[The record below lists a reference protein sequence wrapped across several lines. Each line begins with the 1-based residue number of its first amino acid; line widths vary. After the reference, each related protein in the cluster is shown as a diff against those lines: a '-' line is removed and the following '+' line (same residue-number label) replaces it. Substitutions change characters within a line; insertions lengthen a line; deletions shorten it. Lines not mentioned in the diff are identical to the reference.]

1 MERLP
6 NGRKPEKKCA
16 TPRFLMPA
24 LRRILPVIIIIM
36 TGYSMRLSAQ
46 VAFTGAM
53 INSCGIEGDQEF
65 VTLFTTGDMDPNELS
80 IIYGQGVD
88 CSTASSVVFNMMFA
102 EPPGLL
108 ASMNALAGCT
118 AFVPATN
125 PISAGNN
132 VIILDINFNPASYTG
147 WNVFCSITTYVLFT
161 DLPNSGGN
169 FLNGAGTRNF
179 CVSYN
184 GALQGVYGFTNTMG
198 TIDGTTA
205 TWAGPGNVNTNIPAA
220 PNCSF
225 GSVAPCAIT
234 NITVTNTS
242 ACNNNG
248 TSSNAADDYYTANIT
263 VTFSNNPTTGTLDLF
278 RGVNPTP
285 IASISAGSV
294 AAPSYTFMNVQLPA
308 TGAGFNLTA
317 TFSNMTSCTFTN
329 SFTALA
335 SCSPCASFMVSGSP
349 TAPTCQGG
357 TNGSIT
363 LNPTGGTPTYSY
375 NYTGTASGSGSGAS
389 IANLASGSYN
399 ITVTDG
405 MGCIATTVVNVP
417 NGAPLPNANTAPPQ
431 FACAN
436 AMGVGTFNLNSLNNT
451 ISGGVGTVSWWTNS
465 IATIPIANP
474 AAYTTNASVIVYAN
488 VTSGTCTSPTVGV
501 QLNVTPTPTANPAGP
516 LSACATSGNQ
526 ASFNLTSLNGTINN
540 TPGTTINWYTDAG
553 ATNAIATPASF
564 TSVSTTVYATAANM
578 FCASAPIPV
587 QLIVN
592 PTPTPNAAGPLTACS
607 TGAQATFNLTSLNG
621 AISGGAATVNWYS
634 NAAGTIPIANPA
646 GFLSGSA
653 TVYATV
659 ESGPCESGTIPI
671 QLTVNPAPT
680 ANPTTF
686 DACVVTLIPPNIQY
700 DLPGTEAVINGGTG
714 LPVNW
719 YADAAGTNVIDI
731 EDILTLPGTVYA
743 TVDNGTCESA
753 TVPIPVNIEF
763 APSASPA
770 TATACAG
777 PGGTATFNLTTL
789 NSQINNTPGLTITFY
804 TNSGATNPVPNPT
817 AFTTGS
823 ATVYAV
829 VSTANGCGS
838 NPVPVTLTV
847 TPLPAANTASA
858 QACDNGSGQ
867 GAFNLTTLN
876 GTVSGGVGTVSWFTN
891 SAGTNPIANPVAYTS
906 GTATV
911 YATVTNNGCTSPTA
925 AVTLT
930 VLTAPPAFS
939 ASLGACESAG
949 GQAIF
954 NLTTANSTITGGG
967 SGTVNWFTNANG
979 TGPIATPATYLSGTT
994 TVFAQVSLGACNS
1007 VVVPVSLTVTPAP
1020 TAISPPAMQQC
1031 ATAGNQATFN
1041 LTTQNSIVNAGS
1053 GLTVTWYTNAAATN
1067 QVPNPAAYTT
1077 GSTTVYA
1084 TVTNGNC
1091 SSAPVALTLTVL
1103 AAPIATPTSLSACS
1117 TTGNQAVFNLT
1128 SANAAVSGGAG
1139 TVGWFLNAAGTNPV
1153 ANPAAFTSA
1162 SITVYANV
1170 SNGVCTSATVPVV
1183 LTVNPRPSV
1192 SIALANDLDCSGDSN
1207 ASLSVDVSSG
1217 TVPFVFDWNN
1227 NALDGIEDPTGLAA
1241 GNYSLTVVDANNCQG
1256 TANLNITDPAP
1267 LTLSCEELNPVSG
1280 PGNSDG
1286 AAEITFSGGTAPYT
1300 LSWSGP
1306 GSGSQPQAMPGVATI
1321 NGLDAGTYDLTITD
1335 FNGCEETCSFT
1346 INDANCTIGVSLT
1359 SDNPTCSDSDDGS
1372 INLTVS
1378 GGIAPFNFDWNDN
1391 TLDGTEDPSNL
1402 SPGIYA
1408 VTVTAADGC
1417 TATGLDTL
1425 VGAPAFLLECSQLNP
1440 VSATGAEDGAASI
1453 VIGGGVAP
1461 YILLWSGPE
1470 MGGQNENMADT
1481 VVLDNLLAGVYN
1493 LTLAD
1498 ANGCEAVCSFTIG
1511 EPCGINASADVVNP
1525 SCSGEAD
1532 GSIDL
1537 SITGGLMPY
1546 TIDWNVDSLDTIE
1559 DPGSLAAGTYLVT
1572 VTDAGACVDTLS
1584 ITLSEPALLELACAL
1599 LDSVSTVGGNDG
1611 RITVTSTG
1619 GVLPYTL
1626 SWGGPSTDTLV
1637 INIAGVDTISGLS
1650 AGLYALLL
1658 TDANGCTTTCAVSI
1672 GEPLC
1677 TVSLNAVVTPIN
1689 CNGNAEGAI
1698 TLTLNGGTAPI
1709 SYDWNLDALDGDSAP
1724 DSLGAGTYIVVIT
1737 DAINCVLTDTV
1748 DITEPAAIVLNC
1760 AETSPVSGPG
1770 VTDGVATVDV
1780 QGGIFP
1786 YTLIL
1791 SGPSAD
1797 TIAVDTAGVVT
1808 LSNLGGGLYTV
1819 VLIDSLGCE
1828 ADCQFAIN
1836 VSGCN
1841 LNVSLSVTDPL
1852 CNGSNDGVITAT
1864 SSGGA
1869 APLAFDWNDDTY
1881 DGQSSLSGLAPGYYA
1896 VTVTDNL
1903 GCLAVA
1909 DTMLNEP
1916 EALIVSCAEYLPV
1929 STIGGTD
1936 GAMQFSS
1943 SGGTVPLQVNI
1954 SGPVSVT
1961 IMQSTNETII
1971 VPDLSAGDYVISIA
1985 DANGC
1990 QDSCS
1995 FTITEPICNIN
2006 LAISG
2011 SDLLCNGDNSGAI
2024 DLTVNGGLAPLT
2036 FDWNID
2042 ALDGTEDPVSL
2053 AAGTYAVT
2061 VSDAAGC
2068 SATTSV
2074 TLIEPPVL
2082 ILSCAQVSDVTTVNG
2097 TDGSGTVT
2105 FSGGTAPYTISWSG
2119 PVSGS
2124 QTSASAATL
2133 SILSL
2138 AVGTYNLTLLDA
2150 NGCSHTCSFTIDGP
2164 VCAIT
2169 VALTPTNESCAGSTD
2184 GAIDLTVN
2192 GGIGALTYDWNV
2204 NALDGTEDPTGLAP
2218 NNYVVIVTDA
2228 AGCSASGIATVAPGS
2243 ALPSATISSGG
2254 AICEDDCF
2262 DFTITLTGTPPFA
2275 VDYTLD
2281 SGAGPQP
2288 LSTVINAN
2296 SGTVTICPATL
2307 GITSGQIALALTN
2320 ISDANCQNTLNSSVV
2335 LQVSPHVTTNLNQ
2348 TLCSGESLVVNGQ
2361 TFNEANPAGTEIL
2374 SGANG
2379 CDSTVVVNLS
2389 FLPNSAS
2396 SLNSTLCFGESLIV
2410 GGQTFNAANPVGTVV
2425 LDNASATGCDST
2437 INVALQ
2443 FLPQLTASLEGGGA
2457 VCAGTPTQI
2466 TFRFTGGSV
2475 FDVTYAEGATTQSLN
2490 DIGDGFT
2497 LTVNPSVTTAYSI
2510 LTATSEGNSCPVTI
2524 GGPVTVQVSSLGVQA
2539 EVTSDFDGF
2548 GVSCAGNTDGVVSAT
2563 ASGGITPLAY
2573 QWNNGAITP
2582 TLSGVGAGSYAVT
2595 ITDAAGCSGSATAT
2609 LTEPEAITL
2618 KTDSQS
2624 PPCFGDLLGAILLEE
2639 LNGGAAPYAYSLD
2652 GQFYQGLA
2660 GTPIA
2665 IPNLPAGSYTLY
2677 VRDANNCTVEVDV
2690 VIPTPQELVVDL
2702 GPDQTIRLGD
2712 SILLD
2717 PVLNFT
2723 VATFTWTPRT
2733 DLTDSSALAT
2743 YAGPILTSTYTLT
2756 ASDENGCQ
2764 AEDAITIFIDKKRRV
2779 YVPNAFTPDDDGIND
2794 YITIYADSDV
2804 VAVKSFRIFDR
2815 WGNLLFFNG
2824 PFQPN
2829 NESHG
2834 WDGEFKGK
2842 PMNAGVY
2849 VYFAEIEF
2857 VDGQVETFKG
2867 DVSLLR

>member
-1 MERLP
+1 MA
-6 NGRKPEKKCA
+6 A
-16 TPRFLMPA
+16 TNPVPTPA
-24 LRRILPVIIIIM
+24 
-36 TGYSMRLSAQ
+36 TYLS
-46 VAFTGAM
+46 GA
-53 INSCGIEGDQEF
+53 STVYAT
-65 VTLFTTGDMDPNELS
+65 VTN
-80 IIYGQGVD
+80 
-88 CSTASSVVFNMMFA
+88 
-102 EPPGLL
+102 
-108 ASMNALAGCT
+108 AGCT
-118 AFVPATN
+118 SLSVPVALT
-125 PISAGNN
+125 IT
-132 VIILDINFNPASYTG
+132 PA
-147 WNVFCSITTYVLFT
+147 
-161 DLPNSGGN
+161 
-169 FLNGAGTRNF
+169 
-179 CVSYN
+179 
-184 GALQGVYGFTNTMG
+184 
-198 TIDGTTA
+198 
-205 TWAGPGNVNTNIPAA
+205 PA
-220 PNCSF
+220 
-225 GSVAPCAIT
+225 
-234 NITVTNTS
+234 
-242 ACNNNG
+242 
-248 TSSNAADDYYTANIT
+248 
-263 VTFSNNPTTGTLDLF
+263 
-278 RGVNPTP
+278 
-285 IASISAGSV
+285 
-294 AAPSYTFMNVQLPA
+294 
-308 TGAGFNLTA
+308 
-317 TFSNMTSCTFTN
+317 
-329 SFTALA
+329 
-335 SCSPCASFMVSGSP
+335 
-349 TAPTCQGG
+349 
-357 TNGSIT
+357 
-363 LNPTGGTPTYSY
+363 
-375 NYTGTASGSGSGAS
+375 
-389 IANLASGSYN
+389 
-399 ITVTDG
+399 
-405 MGCIATTVVNVP
+405 
-417 NGAPLPNANTAPPQ
+417 ANTAPPQ

-436 AMGVGTFNLNSLNNT
+436 AMGVGTFNLTSLNNT

-465 IATIPIANP
+465 TATMPIATPG
-474 AAYTTNASVIVYAN
+474 AYTTNATVIVYAN
-488 VTSGTCTSPTVGV
+488 VTSGGCTSPTVGV

-526 ASFNLTSLNGTINN
+526 ASFNLTSLNNTINN
-540 TPGTTINWYTDAG
+540 TPGTTINWYTDVG
-553 ATNAIATPASF
+553 ATNAIGTPASF

-587 QLIVN
+587 QLVVN
-592 PTPTPNAAGPLTACS
+592 PTPTPNPAGPLTACS
-607 TGAQATFNLTSLNG
+607 TGAQATFNLTSLN
-621 AISGGAATVNWYS
+621 ATISGGAATVNWYS

-646 GFLSGSA
+646 NFLSGSA

-659 ESGPCESGTIPI
+659 ESGPCESGTIPV

-1170 SNGVCTSATVPVV
+1170 SNGVCTSATVPVM
-1183 LTVNPRPSV
+1183 LTVNSRPSV

-1864 SSGGA
+1864 SSGAA

-2539 EVTSDFDGF
+2539 QVTSNFDGF

-2563 ASGGITPLAY
+2563 ASGGITPLSY

-2582 TLSGVGAGSYAVT
+2582 MLSGVGAGSYAVT
-2595 ITDAAGCSGSATAT
+2595 ITDAAGCSGSATVT

-2652 GQFYQGLA
+2652 GQSYQGLA
-2660 GTPIA
+2660 GTPFA

-2677 VRDANNCTVEVDV
+2677 VRDANSCTVEVDV
-2690 VIPTPQELVVDL
+2690 VIPTPQELVIDL

-2717 PVLNFT
+2717 PVLSFT
-2723 VATFTWTPRT
+2723 AATFTWTPRT
-2733 DLTDSSALAT
+2733 DLTDSVSLAT
-2743 YAGPILTSTYTLT
+2743 YAGPILTTTYTLT

-2779 YVPNAFTPDDDGIND
+2779 YVPNAFSPDDDGIND
-2794 YITIYADSDV
+2794 YITVYADTDV

-2829 NESHG
+2829 IESYG

-2857 VDGQVETFKG
+2857 ADGQVETFKG

>member
-1 MERLP
+1 
-6 NGRKPEKKCA
+6 
-16 TPRFLMPA
+16 
-24 LRRILPVIIIIM
+24 
-36 TGYSMRLSAQ
+36 
-46 VAFTGAM
+46 
-53 INSCGIEGDQEF
+53 
-65 VTLFTTGDMDPNELS
+65 
-80 IIYGQGVD
+80 
-88 CSTASSVVFNMMFA
+88 
-102 EPPGLL
+102 
-108 ASMNALAGCT
+108 
-118 AFVPATN
+118 
-125 PISAGNN
+125 
-132 VIILDINFNPASYTG
+132 
-147 WNVFCSITTYVLFT
+147 
-161 DLPNSGGN
+161 
-169 FLNGAGTRNF
+169 
-179 CVSYN
+179 
-184 GALQGVYGFTNTMG
+184 
-198 TIDGTTA
+198 
-205 TWAGPGNVNTNIPAA
+205 
-220 PNCSF
+220 
-225 GSVAPCAIT
+225 
-234 NITVTNTS
+234 
-242 ACNNNG
+242 
-248 TSSNAADDYYTANIT
+248 
-263 VTFSNNPTTGTLDLF
+263 
-278 RGVNPTP
+278 
-285 IASISAGSV
+285 
-294 AAPSYTFMNVQLPA
+294 
-308 TGAGFNLTA
+308 
-317 TFSNMTSCTFTN
+317 
-329 SFTALA
+329 
-335 SCSPCASFMVSGSP
+335 
-349 TAPTCQGG
+349 
-357 TNGSIT
+357 
-363 LNPTGGTPTYSY
+363 
-375 NYTGTASGSGSGAS
+375 
-389 IANLASGSYN
+389 
-399 ITVTDG
+399 
-405 MGCIATTVVNVP
+405 
-417 NGAPLPNANTAPPQ
+417 
-431 FACAN
+431 
-436 AMGVGTFNLNSLNNT
+436 
-451 ISGGVGTVSWWTNS
+451 
-465 IATIPIANP
+465 
-474 AAYTTNASVIVYAN
+474 
-488 VTSGTCTSPTVGV
+488 
-501 QLNVTPTPTANPAGP
+501 
-516 LSACATSGNQ
+516 
-526 ASFNLTSLNGTINN
+526 
-540 TPGTTINWYTDAG
+540 
-553 ATNAIATPASF
+553 
-564 TSVSTTVYATAANM
+564 
-578 FCASAPIPV
+578 
-587 QLIVN
+587 
-592 PTPTPNAAGPLTACS
+592 
-607 TGAQATFNLTSLNG
+607 
-621 AISGGAATVNWYS
+621 
-634 NAAGTIPIANPA
+634 
-646 GFLSGSA
+646 
-653 TVYATV
+653 
-659 ESGPCESGTIPI
+659 
-671 QLTVNPAPT
+671 
-680 ANPTTF
+680 
-686 DACVVTLIPPNIQY
+686 
-700 DLPGTEAVINGGTG
+700 
-714 LPVNW
+714 
-719 YADAAGTNVIDI
+719 
-731 EDILTLPGTVYA
+731 
-743 TVDNGTCESA
+743 
-753 TVPIPVNIEF
+753 
-763 APSASPA
+763 
-770 TATACAG
+770 
-777 PGGTATFNLTTL
+777 
-789 NSQINNTPGLTITFY
+789 
-804 TNSGATNPVPNPT
+804 
-817 AFTTGS
+817 
-823 ATVYAV
+823 
-829 VSTANGCGS
+829 
-838 NPVPVTLTV
+838 
-847 TPLPAANTASA
+847 
-858 QACDNGSGQ
+858 
-867 GAFNLTTLN
+867 
-876 GTVSGGVGTVSWFTN
+876 
-891 SAGTNPIANPVAYTS
+891 
-906 GTATV
+906 
-911 YATVTNNGCTSPTA
+911 
-925 AVTLT
+925 
-930 VLTAPPAFS
+930 
-939 ASLGACESAG
+939 
-949 GQAIF
+949 
-954 NLTTANSTITGGG
+954 
-967 SGTVNWFTNANG
+967 
-979 TGPIATPATYLSGTT
+979 
-994 TVFAQVSLGACNS
+994 
-1007 VVVPVSLTVTPAP
+1007 
-1020 TAISPPAMQQC
+1020 
-1031 ATAGNQATFN
+1031 
-1041 LTTQNSIVNAGS
+1041 
-1053 GLTVTWYTNAAATN
+1053 
-1067 QVPNPAAYTT
+1067 
-1077 GSTTVYA
+1077 
-1084 TVTNGNC
+1084 
-1091 SSAPVALTLTVL
+1091 
-1103 AAPIATPTSLSACS
+1103 
-1117 TTGNQAVFNLT
+1117 
-1128 SANAAVSGGAG
+1128 
-1139 TVGWFLNAAGTNPV
+1139 
-1153 ANPAAFTSA
+1153 
-1162 SITVYANV
+1162 
-1170 SNGVCTSATVPVV
+1170 
-1183 LTVNPRPSV
+1183 
-1192 SIALANDLDCSGDSN
+1192 
-1207 ASLSVDVSSG
+1207 
-1217 TVPFVFDWNN
+1217 
-1227 NALDGIEDPTGLAA
+1227 
-1241 GNYSLTVVDANNCQG
+1241 
-1256 TANLNITDPAP
+1256 
-1267 LTLSCEELNPVSG
+1267 
-1280 PGNSDG
+1280 
-1286 AAEITFSGGTAPYT
+1286 
-1300 LSWSGP
+1300 
-1306 GSGSQPQAMPGVATI
+1306 
-1321 NGLDAGTYDLTITD
+1321 
-1335 FNGCEETCSFT
+1335 
-1346 INDANCTIGVSLT
+1346 
-1359 SDNPTCSDSDDGS
+1359 
-1372 INLTVS
+1372 
-1378 GGIAPFNFDWNDN
+1378 
-1391 TLDGTEDPSNL
+1391 
-1402 SPGIYA
+1402 
-1408 VTVTAADGC
+1408 
-1417 TATGLDTL
+1417 
-1425 VGAPAFLLECSQLNP
+1425 
-1440 VSATGAEDGAASI
+1440 
-1453 VIGGGVAP
+1453 
-1461 YILLWSGPE
+1461 
-1470 MGGQNENMADT
+1470 
-1481 VVLDNLLAGVYN
+1481 
-1493 LTLAD
+1493 
-1498 ANGCEAVCSFTIG
+1498 
-1511 EPCGINASADVVNP
+1511 
-1525 SCSGEAD
+1525 
-1532 GSIDL
+1532 
-1537 SITGGLMPY
+1537 
-1546 TIDWNVDSLDTIE
+1546 
-1559 DPGSLAAGTYLVT
+1559 
-1572 VTDAGACVDTLS
+1572 
-1584 ITLSEPALLELACAL
+1584 
-1599 LDSVSTVGGNDG
+1599 
-1611 RITVTSTG
+1611 
-1619 GVLPYTL
+1619 
-1626 SWGGPSTDTLV
+1626 
-1637 INIAGVDTISGLS
+1637 
-1650 AGLYALLL
+1650 
-1658 TDANGCTTTCAVSI
+1658 
-1672 GEPLC
+1672 
-1677 TVSLNAVVTPIN
+1677 
-1689 CNGNAEGAI
+1689 
-1698 TLTLNGGTAPI
+1698 
-1709 SYDWNLDALDGDSAP
+1709 
-1724 DSLGAGTYIVVIT
+1724 
-1737 DAINCVLTDTV
+1737 
-1748 DITEPAAIVLNC
+1748 
-1760 AETSPVSGPG
+1760 
-1770 VTDGVATVDV
+1770 
-1780 QGGIFP
+1780 
-1786 YTLIL
+1786 
-1791 SGPSAD
+1791 
-1797 TIAVDTAGVVT
+1797 
-1808 LSNLGGGLYTV
+1808 LYTV

-1864 SSGGA
+1864 SSGGAA

-2539 EVTSDFDGF
+2539 QVTSNFDGF

-2563 ASGGITPLAY
+2563 ASGGITPLSY

-2582 TLSGVGAGSYAVT
+2582 MLSGVGAGSYAVT
-2595 ITDAAGCSGSATAT
+2595 ITDAAGCSGSATVT

-2652 GQFYQGLA
+2652 GQSYQGLA
-2660 GTPIA
+2660 GTPFA

-2677 VRDANNCTVEVDV
+2677 VRDANSCTVEVDV
-2690 VIPTPQELVVDL
+2690 VIPTPQELVIDL

-2717 PVLNFT
+2717 PVLSFT
-2723 VATFTWTPRT
+2723 AATFTWTPRT
-2733 DLTDSSALAT
+2733 DLTDSVSLAT
-2743 YAGPILTSTYTLT
+2743 YAGPILTTTYTLT

-2794 YITIYADSDV
+2794 YITIYADTDV

-2829 NESHG
+2829 IESYG

-2857 VDGQVETFKG
+2857 ADGQVETFKG